1 VDPSQEMDIGSVE
14 EKSRESESVEALD
27 DSRSGEGLRGRVEAA
42 LLESERKYRTLFE
55 SIDNAITV
63 LEVLYDGHGVA
74 TDLRFVESNQFFE
87 KQTGLRNHLGKTT
100 SELLPNLDDAC
111 IKAYASVV
119 ETGESI
125 RFESYSHDFG
135 RWISIFASRV
145 GGEGSHL
152 VNAVFYDITERK
164 QADADLREKEERQA
178 YLLKLS
184 DALRLISDP
193 IKIQEV
199 ASTLLG
205 KQLQTD
211 RVFYSEMNE
220 ELGQLI
226 VERDFTREGVPSLAG
241 IYPLEAFAWI
251 EQTTPK
257 GQPAVIDNVR
267 TSPLISDEGRAVIL
281 GTKVSA
287 FTCVPMLKNEQR
299 VSALCVAQMEPRVW
313 KPAEIELVRE
323 TAERTW
329 AAVEQS
335 RVEAALR
342 ASERRYRT
350 LFDSIDQGYVLLEV
364 VYQANGVAS
373 DLLFHATN
381 RVFESQTGFSDYR
394 GKTARQLN
402 PTLENS
408 WIETY
413 ARVIETGEPVRF
425 EYFIKEI
432 SRWFTIFA
440 SRVGSDG
447 SRFLNVVFD
456 DITERK
462 QSEEMLRR
470 RDEKQAYKLKLS
482 DATRPLSDP
491 IVIQG
496 RASLLLGEHLKA
508 NRVFY
513 GEIDEDS
520 SQMLIEREFVGKGTP
535 SGTGIYPLA
544 VFAWL
549 RSSALKFEPTVVKD
563 VAIAELLPDSDRATL
578 AAVHAGAFIAVP
590 LIKGGRLVA
599 CLCVTSASPR
609 NWTEDEVELV
619 WHTGERTWAAVE
631 RARAEAALREGE
643 ERFRLFLENV
653 REYAL
658 VQLDPQLRF
667 TSWNPGAERIF
678 GYSLEDAIGKPFSLL
693 LSPEDRE
700 AQVPCMEISS
710 LENNGRH
717 EDARWLVHKNG
728 TRIWARWVTEPIRN
742 KEGQI
747 TGLAKVLRDE
757 TDRLKT
763 EMTLRQ
769 SEKLAV
775 VGRMA
780 SSIAHEINNPLEAVT
795 NLVYLARNGVIS
807 PEVSEILE
815 QAERELARV
824 SHITTATLR
833 FHRQTAQPHIVDIEE
848 ILESVLVLYEGR
860 LKAMQV
866 AIERRYSLHPAIS
879 CQAVEVRQVI
889 ANLVSNAIDAM
900 LKNTSVRR
908 LVVRLRKVTDPVSG
922 EEGVRVMIADTG
934 VGIKESV
941 CKHVFEPFFTTK
953 SATGTG
959 LGLWLSSETV
969 AKHRGTLRFRSRT
982 EGKYRGT
989 VFSLF
994 LIA

>member
-1 VDPSQEMDIGSVE
+1 MEIGSVR
-14 EKSRESESVEALD
+14 EKFRQSELVEAPD
-27 DSRSGEGLRGRVEAA
+27 HSNSEEALRAQVEAA
-42 LLESERKYRTLFE
+42 LRDSEKKYRTLFD

-63 LEVLYDGHGVA
+63 LEVLYDHRGVA
-74 TDLRFVESNQFFE
+74 SDLRFVESNEFFE

-100 SELLPNLDDAC
+100 SELLPNLDYAC
-111 IKAYASVV
+111 IQAYASVV

-135 RWISIFASRV
+135 RWITIFASRV
-145 GGEGSHL
+145 GGEGSRL

-164 QADADLREKEERQA
+164 QAEADLREREERQA

-184 DALRLISDP
+184 DALRPLSDP
-193 IKIQEV
+193 IEIQEV
-199 ASTLLG
+199 ASRLLG
-205 KQLQTD
+205 EQLHTD
-211 RVFYSEMNE
+211 RVFYSAMDEAR
-220 ELGQLI
+220 GQLI
-226 VERDFTREGVPSLAG
+226 VERDFVREGVPSLAG
-241 IYPLEAFAWI
+241 SYPLEAFAWI
-251 EQTTPK
+251 EQSTPK
-257 GQPAVIDNVR
+257 GQPAVIDDVR
-267 TSPLISDEGRAVIL
+267 TSPLVSESGRAVIL

-287 FTCVPMLKNEQR
+287 FTCVPMLRNDRR
-299 VSALCVAQMEPRVW
+299 VGALCVAQMEPRVW
-313 KPAEIELVRE
+313 KPAEIDLVKE
-323 TAERTW
+323 TADRTW
-329 AAVEQS
+329 AAVERS
-335 RVEAALR
+335 KVEAALR
-342 ASERRYRT
+342 ASEGKYRS
-350 LFDSIDQGYVLLEV
+350 LFDSIDQGYALLEV
-364 VYQANGVAS
+364 IYDANGQAN

-381 RVFESQTGFSDYR
+381 RVFEKQTGFSDYL
-394 GKTARQLN
+394 GNTARQLN
-402 PTLENS
+402 PALEDS
-408 WIETY
+408 WVETY
-413 ARVIETGEPVRF
+413 ARVVETGEPVRF
-425 EYFIKEI
+425 ENFVKEI
-432 SRWFTIFA
+432 GRWFTVFA
-440 SRVGSDG
+440 SRVGPDG
-447 SRFLNVVFD
+447 SHFLNVVFD

-462 QSEEMLRR
+462 HSEQMLRR
-470 RDEKQAYKLKLS
+470 SEEKQAFKLKLS
-482 DATRPLSDP
+482 DAIRPLSDP

-520 SQMLIEREFVGKGTP
+520 SQMLIEREFVGQGTP
-535 SGTGIYPLA
+535 SGTGRYPLEI
-544 VFAWL
+544 FAWL
-549 RSSALKFEPTVVKD
+549 RSSALKFEPTVVTD
-563 VAIAELLPDSDRATL
+563 AQASELLSETDRETL
-578 AAVHAGAFIAVP
+578 AAVHAVAFIAVP

-599 CLCVTSASPR
+599 CLCATNASPR
-609 NWTEDEVELV
+609 DWTQDEVELV

-667 TSWNPGAERIF
+667 TSWNAGAERIF
-678 GYSLEDAIGKPFSLL
+678 GYSSEDAIGEPFSLL

-700 AQVPCMEISS
+700 ARVPLMEILS
-710 LENNGRH
+710 LESNGRH

-763 EMTLRQ
+763 EISLRQ

-795 NLVYLARNGVIS
+795 NLVYLARRGVVS
-807 PEVSEILE
+807 PEVGEILE

-824 SHITTATLR
+824 SHITAATLR
-833 FHRQTAQPHIVDIEE
+833 FHRQTAEPHIVDIEE

-860 LKAMQV
+860 LKANQV
-866 AIERRYSLHPAIS
+866 VVERRYSLHPSIC

-900 LKNTSVRR
+900 LKDTSVRR
-908 LVVRLRKVTDPVSG
+908 LVVRLRKAADPVTG
-922 EEGVRVMIADTG
+922 EEGVRVMIADSG

-941 CKHVFEPFFTTK
+941 RIHVFEPFFTTK

-969 AKHRGTLRFRSRT
+969 AKHKGTLRFRSRT
-982 EGKYRGT
+982 EGQHRGT

-994 LIA
+994 LSA

>member
-1 VDPSQEMDIGSVE
+1 MDIGSVE
-14 EKSRESESVEALD
+14 EKLRESELVESAD
-27 DSRSGEGLRGRVEAA
+27 DSSSEQALRARVEAA
-42 LLESERKYRTLFE
+42 LREGEKKYRTLFD

-63 LEVLYDGHGVA
+63 LEVLYDERGVA
-74 TDLRFVESNQFFE
+74 SDLRFVESNQFFE
-87 KQTGLRNHLGKTT
+87 KQTGLKHHLGKTS
-100 SELLPNLDDAC
+100 SELLPNLDYAC
-111 IKAYASVV
+111 IQAYASVA

-145 GGEGSHL
+145 GGEGSRL

-164 QADADLREKEERQA
+164 QAEADLREREERQA

-184 DALRLISDP
+184 DALRLLSDP
-193 IKIQEV
+193 IEVQEV
-199 ASTLLG
+199 ASRLLG
-205 KQLQTD
+205 QQLQTD
-211 RVFYSEMNE
+211 RVFYSEMDE
-220 ELGQLI
+220 ARGLLI
-226 VERDFTREGVPSLAG
+226 VERDFVREGVPSLAG
-241 IYPLEAFAWI
+241 SYPLEAFDWI

-257 GQPAVIDNVR
+257 GQPAVIDNVW
-267 TSPLISDEGRAVIL
+267 TSTLISDAGRAVIL
-281 GTKVSA
+281 GTQVNA
-287 FTCVPMLKNEQR
+287 FTCVPMLKNDRR
-299 VSALCVAQMEPRVW
+299 VGALCVAQMEPRVW
-313 KPAEIELVRE
+313 KPLEIDLVKE
-323 TAERTW
+323 TADRTW
-329 AAVEQS
+329 AAVERS
-335 RVEAALR
+335 RVETALR
-342 ASERRYRT
+342 ASEGKYRS
-350 LFDSIDQGYVLLEV
+350 LFDSIDQGYALLEV
-364 VYQANGVAS
+364 VYDANGAAT

-381 RVFESQTGFSDYR
+381 RVFEKHTGFSNYI

-402 PTLENS
+402 PHLEDM
-408 WIETY
+408 WVKTY
-413 ARVIETGEPVRF
+413 AQIVETGESVRF
-425 EYFIKEI
+425 EYFVKEI
-432 SRWFTIFA
+432 SRWFTIFG
-440 SRVGSDG
+440 SRVGGEG
-447 SRFLNVVFD
+447 SHLLNVVFD

-462 QSEEMLRR
+462 HTEQMLRR
-470 RDEKQAYKLKLS
+470 SEEKQAYKLRLS
-482 DATRPLSDP
+482 DAIRPLFDP

-496 RASLLLGEHLKA
+496 RASNLLGEHLKA

-513 GEIDEDS
+513 GEIDEQS
-520 SQMLIEREFVGKGTP
+520 SQMLIEREFVQKGTP
-535 SGTGIYPLA
+535 SGIGKYPLE

-549 RSSALKFEPTVVKD
+549 RSSVQKFEPTVVND
-563 VAIAELLPDSDRATL
+563 VATSDLLPEADRLAL
-578 AAVHAGAFIAVP
+578 AAVGAGAFIAVP
-590 LIKGGRLVA
+590 LIKNGRLVA
-599 CLCVTSASPR
+599 CLCATNVSPR
-609 NWTEDEVELV
+609 NWTPDEVEFV

-678 GYSLEDAIGKPFSLL
+678 GYSSEDVIGKPFSLL
-693 LSPEDRE
+693 LSPEDRD
-700 AQVPCMEISS
+700 AQVPYIEILS

-742 KEGQI
+742 KEGQV
-747 TGLAKVLRDE
+747 TALAKVLRDE

-795 NLVYLARNGVIS
+795 NLIYLARGSVIA
-807 PEVSEILE
+807 PEVAEILE
-815 QAERELARV
+815 QADRELARV

-833 FHRQTAQPHIVDIEE
+833 FHRQTAEPHIVDIEE

-860 LKAMQV
+860 LKAIQV
-866 AIERRYSLHPAIS
+866 AIERRYSLHPSIS

-900 LKNTSVRR
+900 LKNTSDRR
-908 LVVRLRKVTDPVSG
+908 LVVRLRKASNPVSG
-922 EEGVRVMIADTG
+922 EEGVRVMIADSG
-934 VGIKESV
+934 VGINESARE
-941 CKHVFEPFFTTK
+941 HVFEPFYTTK

-969 AKHRGTLRFRSRT
+969 TKHRGTLRFRSRT

-994 LIA
+994 LSA